1 MQQKKIIQTVAIIIA
16 IVIVGI
22 FFYLTPM
29 SSSQQPSNVQG
40 TEDEVAAPEA
50 PGSGLIIRDDV
61 VGTGDQAIPGA
72 MLTVNYVGT
81 LSDGTKFDSSYDR
94 NQPFTFTFGVGQVIP
109 GWEQGLVGMKVGGK
123 RTLVIPSGLAYGEKG
138 IGPIPPNATLVFQV
152 ELLQVGK

>member
-1 MQQKKIIQTVAIIIA
+1 MHQKKIIQTVA
-16 IVIVGI
+16 VILAVVVVGI

-29 SSSQQPSNVQG
+29 SQSQQPSNMQG
-40 TEDEVAAPEA
+40 AQDEAIVPET
-50 PGSGLIIRDDV
+50 PGNGLSVRDDV
-61 VGTGDQAIPGA
+61 VGTGEQVVPGA

-94 NQPFTFTFGVGQVIP
+94 NQPFSFKFGVGQVIP

-152 ELLQVGK
+152 ELLQVSK

>member
-1 MQQKKIIQTVAIIIA
+1 MT
-16 IVIVGI
+16 
-22 FFYLTPM
+22 
-29 SSSQQPSNVQG
+29 
-40 TEDEVAAPEA
+40 AAASEA
-50 PGSGLIIRDDV
+50 SGNGLIIRDDV

-109 GWEQGLVGMKVGGK
+109 GWERGLVGMKVGGK
-123 RTLVIPSGLAYGEKG
+123 RTLVIPSGFAYGEKG

-152 ELLQVGK
+152 ELLQVSLPAQAGK